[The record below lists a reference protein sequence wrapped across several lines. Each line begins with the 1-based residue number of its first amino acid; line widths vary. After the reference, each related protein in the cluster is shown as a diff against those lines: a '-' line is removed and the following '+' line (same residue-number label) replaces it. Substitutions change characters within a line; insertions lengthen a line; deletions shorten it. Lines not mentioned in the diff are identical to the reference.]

1 MNRYIVP
8 ALLCCLMPTTL
19 SAQAPPDFGFGGF
32 GGDDAPGELQV
43 SAELEAVDVGILDLK
58 VTVELPA
65 DNYIY
70 SATTPFGI
78 KTAVEVTTD
87 GVAKSGGLT
96 SDRAPKVVVDK
107 IIDATMEKFFTKV
120 TWTQRLKVSGNITA
134 ASTISGTLTGQ
145 YCNDATHLCIP
156 IDPPE
161 KFEATVP
168 TNYVA
173 PEIAATPAVTRQKLV
188 PRMQLSPDMAQPPVT
203 FEVSLSPSNPQVGE
217 DVTVTV
223 QANVDA
229 PYHIYSNT
237 LGPDVLGGTPTEI
250 SILKSTGLQ
259 EMSIGFKAS
268 TEPEKKTNDVTDD
281 VLEIHHGQV
290 AWSQTFVVTDE
301 PVSVEGAIT
310 FQICNESSCLPPAE
324 VPFQLTAGGG
334 IGETVV
340 AGGPTSGTTT
350 KDSTEFGA
358 ESGSAELIPFIISA
372 IGFGFVALL
381 TPCVFPMIP
390 VTISYF
396 LKQGTDKPGG
406 TLKLAIIYCLG
417 IVGAFTIL
425 GLMGAAIF
433 GPASLNTLANNKWL
447 NLFFAGVFTLFGLML
462 LGMFEFR
469 VPSWL
474 LTWSSKKQ
482 EAGGVVGVLFMALT
496 FTLVSFTCTFAF
508 VGQLLVWASQGDYF
522 MPIIGMI
529 AFSTAFASPFFFL
542 ALFPSLLQKLP
553 KSGGWM
559 NTVKVTMGLL
569 ELAIVAKFLSVADTG
584 FSPTGLPRFLDYHL
598 VMGAWIAVAAV
609 TGLYLLGMF
618 RMPHDSPSDSIGPLR
633 CVFSLGFVGLAAYIA
648 VGLFSPNAP
657 EGMLWQQIVA
667 LAPPQIETANGEDG
681 YFIEHDGLKYSL
693 DFDSA
698 VTTAAMDNKPMF
710 LDFTGVNCINCRLM
724 EKGVLSKADIH
735 SVLKDL
741 VRVQL
746 YVDQIPGVNRE
757 GEDYQRLLDR
767 NHDLQRDWFGDV
779 AIPAYAITTPDGTKI
794 LSTFKGLDSTGLEFK
809 KFLAAGLSRWD
820 ALASSDPVAASSD
833 YKNVSYATH

>member
-1 MNRYIVP
+1 M
-8 ALLCCLMPTTL
+8 
-19 SAQAPPDFGFGGF
+19 D
-32 GGDDAPGELQV
+32 
-43 SAELEAVDVGILDLK
+43 
-58 VTVELPA
+58 
-65 DNYIY
+65 
-70 SATTPFGI
+70 
-78 KTAVEVTTD
+78 
-87 GVAKSGGLT
+87 
-96 SDRAPKVVVDK
+96 
-107 IIDATMEKFFTKV
+107 
-120 TWTQRLKVSGNITA
+120 
-134 ASTISGTLTGQ
+134 
-145 YCNDATHLCIP
+145 
-156 IDPPE
+156 
-161 KFEATVP
+161 
-168 TNYVA
+168 
-173 PEIAATPAVTRQKLV
+173 
-188 PRMQLSPDMAQPPVT
+188 
-203 FEVSLSPSNPQVGE
+203 
-217 DVTVTV
+217 
-223 QANVDA
+223 
-229 PYHIYSNT
+229 
-237 LGPDVLGGTPTEI
+237 PDVLGGTPTEI
-250 SILKSTGLQ
+250 TVVKSSGLQ
-259 EMSIGFKAS
+259 QITRNFKAS
-268 TEPEKKTNDVTDD
+268 SEPEKKTNEITDD
-281 VLEIHHGQV
+281 VLEIHHGMV
-290 AWSQTFVVTDE
+290 SWSRTFLVTDE
-301 PVSVEGAIT
+301 PVSLDGQIT

-324 VPFQLTAGGG
+324 LAFRLVSGLGSGA
-334 IGETVV
+334 ESSSAVTV
-340 AGGPTSGTTT
+340 APGSSG
-350 KDSTEFGA
+350 DSSEFGA
-358 ESGSAELIPFIISA
+358 KSGSAELIPFIISA

-396 LKQGTDKPGG
+396 LKQGSDRPGG

-417 IVGAFTIL
+417 IVGAFTVL
-425 GLMGAAIF
+425 GLLGAAIF

-482 EAGGVVGVLFMALT
+482 EAGGVIGVLFMALT

-529 AFSTAFASPFFFL
+529 AFSTAFASPIFFL
-542 ALFPSLLQKLP
+542 ALFPSMLQKLP

-598 VMGAWIAVAAV
+598 VMGSWIAVAGV
-609 TGLYLLGMF
+609 TGLYLLGLF
-618 RMPHDSPSDSIGPLR
+618 RMPHDSPSDSIGPIR
-633 CVFSLGFVGLAAYIA
+633 CMFSLGFVGLAAYIA

-667 LAPPQIETANGEDG
+667 FAPPQIETANGDDG

-698 VTTAAMDNKPMF
+698 VTTAAMSNKPMF

-757 GEDYQRLLDR
+757 ADDYKRLLDR

-779 AIPAYAITTPDGTKI
+779 AIPAYAITTPDGTQI
-794 LSTFKGLDSTGLEFK
+794 LSTFKGLDSTGIEFK
-809 KFLAAGLSRWD
+809 KFLAAGLGRWQ
-820 ALASSDPVAASSD
+820 SIAATQPETSPTA
-833 YKNVSYATH
+833 YKNVSYSTH